1 MPMKPSL
8 GILALMLLSA
18 SCVRPYKPPT
28 ADQPHAIVKLRRS
41 YDTTA
46 GVTLREYVQIDEN
59 PLLQRSAAAALA
71 RAPRADATLVH
82 PVPGTFLFD
91 SEFFH
96 TESRMVHESYQEP
109 HTVYEYESYDC
120 SSGFGTNKT
129 YRTCSRTVP
138 RTRYETKYR
147 YVHRQV
153 QVTDGEC
160 ASAIRFFPQ
169 DGHVYL
175 LQYTYHAHSVCSLS
189 CFEQVQQGADSFK
202 NLPCPAAPP
211 ESK

>member
-1 MPMKPSL
+1 MKVGL
-8 GILALMLLSA
+8 GLLALVLLSA

-28 ADQPHAIVKLRRS
+28 ASQPHAIVKLRRS

-59 PLLQRSAAAALA
+59 PLLQRSAAAAVA
-71 RAPRADATLVH
+71 SAPRADATLVH
-82 PVPGTFLFD
+82 PVPGTFLFN

-96 TESRMVHESYQEP
+96 TESRMVRESYQAP
-109 HTVYEYESYDC
+109 RTVYEQESYDC
-120 SSGFGTNKT
+120 SSGYGTKKT
-129 YRTCSRTVP
+129 YRRCSRTVS

-160 ASAIRFFPQ
+160 TSAIRFSPQ

-189 CFEQVQQGADSFK
+189 CFEQVQAQSAGSFK
-202 NLPCPAAPP
+202 NLPCPAAPA